1 MKSKYILWKLNS
13 MDFLRKLF
21 DFISLKV
28 SLEIIKYSKNLQKN
42 LNININN
49 YKEYSEIYSLIEV
62 EIIIIKNKC
71 GKFININKENEKY
84 FYIYFNNNKEKEIR
98 ETYLSKDDKVY
109 KINIIIDYH
118 IRSFYRL
125 FYKCNCIESICFK
138 RFYRNNINNMESMFE
153 GCSALKEINFSNFNT
168 DNVNDLFGMFCGCS
182 SLEDLNLSKFN
193 TKNVIDMSEMFRGCK
208 SLQELNLSNFIIN
221 KTTDMNLMFDGC
233 SDELKLKIRNKHNN
247 LKKEAFQKYY
257 EVY

>member
-1 MKSKYILWKLNS
+1 MVSKNILRKLNS
-13 MDFLRKLF
+13 IDFLRKLI

-28 SLEIIKYSKNLQKN
+28 SLEIIKYNKNLQKN

-49 YKEYSEIYSLIEV
+49 YKEYSEIYSSIEV
-62 EIIIIKNKC
+62 EIIPLKIKY

-98 ETYLSKDDKVY
+98 ETYLRKDNKVS
-109 KINIIIDYH
+109 KINIIIDYQ
-118 IRSFYRL
+118 ISSFYRL

-138 RFYRNNINNMESMFE
+138 TFYRNNINNMESMFE
-153 GCSALKEINFSNFNT
+153 GCSALNEINLSNFNT

-193 TKNVIDMSEMFRGCK
+193 TKNVIDMSEIFRGCK
-208 SLQELNLSNFIIN
+208 SLKELNLSNFIIN

-247 LKKEAFQKYY
+247 FKEETFQNYY
-257 EVY
+257 EEY